1 MGNSFVLR
9 SWDGG
14 GGGMSARPKTTFARR
29 AEFYDQIVS
38 DSRLSHAATR
48 VAWRLVN
55 HINDETG
62 ECFPSVERLAGQL
75 NINERTVRRGVGQLV
90 DAGWFTKKRRGRGGT
105 HYYANYE
112 NRAGVSGFRGEENRA
127 GASGFTTE
135 ENRAG
140 VSGKDGEK
148 NRTESSVNADK
159 AVQRNRT
166 ILPAEP
172 KGEPLHEPQAP
183 PGVPPAEKPP
193 DDDLALVPL
202 SLDRSDEGEAV
213 RLWNDLALR
222 RGLPPVQKMTDAR
235 RRKLRARLKDCG
247 GLEGWRAA
255 LAKVEGIPGLLGA
268 NGRKWRADFDFLL
281 QEKSFTKLM
290 EGSYDHWGPQ
300 DGKGGPTGFAAVV
313 AEGSV

>member
-1 MGNSFVLR
+1 
-9 SWDGG
+9 
-14 GGGMSARPKTTFARR
+14 MSAQCKTAFARR
-29 AEFYDQIVS
+29 AEFYDRIVS

-62 ECFPSVERLAGQL
+62 ECFPSEERLAGQL
-75 NINERTVRRGVGQLV
+75 NIHERTVRRGVRQLV
-90 DAGWFTKKRRGRGGT
+90 AAGWFTKKRRGRGGT
-105 HYYANYE
+105 QYYANYDYA
-112 NRAGVSGFRGEENRA
+112 NY
-127 GASGFTTE
+127 

-159 AVQRNRT
+159 AVQRNRI

-172 KGEPLHEPQAP
+172 KGEPHHEPQVSP

-222 RGLPPVQKMTDAR
+222 RGLPPVPKMTDAR

-268 NGRKWRADFDFLL
+268 NGRKWRADIDFLL

-313 AEGSV
+313 AERSV

>member
-1 MGNSFVLR
+1 
-9 SWDGG
+9 
-14 GGGMSARPKTTFARR
+14 MSARPKTAFARR
-29 AEFYDQIVS
+29 AEFYDRIVS
-38 DSRLSHAATR
+38 DHELSRAAIA

-90 DAGWFTKKRRGRGGT
+90 DAGWFAKEQRGRGGT
-105 HYYANYE
+105 QYYANY
-112 NRAGVSGFRGEENRA
+112 
-127 GASGFTTE
+127 

-159 AVQRNRT
+159 AVQRNRI

-172 KGEPLHEPQAP
+172 KGEPHHEPQVSL

>member
-1 MGNSFVLR
+1 
-9 SWDGG
+9 
-14 GGGMSARPKTTFARR
+14 MSARPKTAFARR
-29 AEFYDQIVS
+29 AEFYDRIVS
-38 DSRLSHAATR
+38 DHELSCAAIA

-55 HINDETG
+55 HINDLTG
-62 ECFPSVERLAGQL
+62 ECFPSVERLAEQL
-75 NINERTVRRGVGQLV
+75 NINERTVRRGVDQLV
-90 DAGWFTKKRRGRGGT
+90 EAGWFTKKRRGRGGT
-105 HYYANYE
+105 QYYANYE
-112 NRAGVSGFRGEENRA
+112 NRAGVSGLTNEK
-127 GASGFTTE
+127 
-135 ENRAG
+135 NRAG
-140 VSGKDGEK
+140 VSGKDGKNRTGVSGITTEK
-148 NRTESSVNADK
+148 NRTKLTGKPDNP
-159 AVQRNRT
+159 VQRNRT
-166 ILPAEP
+166 ILPAKP
-172 KGEPLHEPQAP
+172 KGEPLHGPQTP

-213 RLWNDLALR
+213 RLWNNLALR

-268 NGRKWRADFDFLL
+268 NGRKWRADIDFLL

-290 EGSYDHWGPQ
+290 EGSYDHWGLQ